1 VKKQTAVLPF
11 LVLGALIGSSAAQQ
25 ATPAKTPS
33 STASS
38 STALPAGFRELPFLS
53 ATPVRTFKTAPKIQ
67 LDKKLDYAVAIDTTK
82 GRMVLDLFE
91 SDTPTTVNSFV
102 WLARNHFYDGI
113 SFHRVIA
120 GFVVQGG
127 DPNTLKPEK
136 TSWGAGGPGYQFG
149 LELRKKLN
157 FDTKGVLGMAR
168 SASPDSNGSQFYIT
182 LGPVSSLNNNYT
194 VFGKVISGLDVLDKI
209 TVFDSSQ
216 PGDAAKTPDKMTK
229 VTIIVKN
236 K

>member
-1 VKKQTAVLPF
+1 MKKQTVVLPF
-11 LVLGALIGSSAAQQ
+11 LVLGALIGSSVAQQ
-25 ATPAKTPS
+25 AATPS
-33 STASS
+33 ATAPS
-38 STALPAGFRELPFLS
+38 STALPAGFKELPFLS
-53 ATPVRTFKTAPKIQ
+53 ATPVRSFKTAPKMQ
-67 LDKKLDYAVAIDTTK
+67 LDKKLDYAVAMDTTK
-82 GRMVLDLFE
+82 GRIVLDLFE

-102 WLARNHFYDGI
+102 WLARNHYYDGI

-120 GFVVQGG
+120 SFVVQGG

-157 FDTKGVLGMAR
+157 FDTKGILGMAR

-209 TVFDSSQ
+209 TIFDSSQ